1 MPRKSNLMGAGLSA
15 LQAEVCVG
23 ACTSALTATGSS
35 QSDALLLPTT
45 VCEITTTAANTG
57 VILPAN
63 CSTSDVF
70 TVYNIGASTL
80 TVYPPTGESINAISA
95 NSGYSQATAK
105 IGIYRKVSATRW
117 CGGLL
122 A

>member
-1 MPRKSNLMGAGLSA
+1 MARKQVLMGCGIPA
-15 LQAEVCVG
+15 LAADHIVG
-23 ACTSALTATGSS
+23 VCTSALTATGSA
-35 QSDALLLPTT
+35 QTDALLLPST
-45 VCEITTTAANTG
+45 VCEVTTTAASTG

-63 CSTSDVF
+63 CSTGDSF

-80 TVYPPTGESINAISA
+80 TVYPPTGESINAIAA

-105 IGIYRKVSATRW
+105 VGIYTKMSATRW